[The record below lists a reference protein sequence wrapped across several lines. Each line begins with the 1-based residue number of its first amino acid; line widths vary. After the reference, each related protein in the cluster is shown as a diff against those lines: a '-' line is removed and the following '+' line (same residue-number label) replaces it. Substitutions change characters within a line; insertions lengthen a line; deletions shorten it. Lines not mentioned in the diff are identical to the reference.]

1 MCEEVQERMFKRI
14 SGAVLSV
21 ALVLASVSVV
31 VAQDE
36 EQENIKI
43 GMANLS
49 LCCAY
54 FIGMSDAVEAEA
66 AAYPNVEVL
75 VTNADGDV
83 EKLTSDIED
92 LIAQEVDG
100 IVLSGAFIEAAP
112 AALAAIQN
120 AGIPVVM
127 VDRLLKGGD
136 YTSWIGPDNYAIGVQ
151 TGEFLVEQLAGAGK
165 LGVIRGGPADNT
177 IGSDRTDG
185 MLSQVEGSGIE
196 VITYPDFAG
205 WSTDGGFAAA
215 ETLLAQNPD
224 LSAIFCENDSMCLGA
239 QKVIEDQ
246 GLADQI
252 IVSGVDGEKAALVEI
267 MKGGVYKSTGLNNS
281 DQIGRA
287 GFNRL
292 MAILAGAQPEKDT
305 VFPSPLIT
313 LENVDRFYDP
323 ESVF

>member
-1 MCEEVQERMFKRI
+1 MRKQL
-14 SGAVLSV
+14 SAAVLT
-21 ALVLASVSVV
+21 AVLALSSVV
-31 VAQDE
+31 AVSAQDG
-36 EQENIKI
+36 EQKNIKI

-66 AAYPNVEVL
+66 AAYPNVNVL

-92 LIAQEVDG
+92 LIAQKVDG

-112 AALAAIQN
+112 AALLAIEE

-151 TGEFLVEQLAGAGK
+151 TGQFLLEQLGGQGK
-165 LGVIRGGPADNT
+165 IGVIRGGPADNT

-185 MLSQVEGSGIE
+185 MLSQLEGSDIE
-196 VITYPDFAG
+196 VITFPDFAG
-205 WSTDGGFAAA
+205 WSTDGGFAAT
-215 ETLLAQNPD
+215 ETLLAQNAD
-224 LSAIFCENDSMCLGA
+224 LNAIFCENDSMCLGA

-246 GLADQI
+246 GLGDQI
-252 IVSGVDGEKAALVEI
+252 FVSGVDGEKAALVEI
-267 MKGGVYKSTGLNNS
+267 MKGGAYKSTGLNNS

-313 LENVDRFYDP
+313 IENVERFYNPD
-323 ESVF
+323 SVF

>member
-1 MCEEVQERMFKRI
+1 MKRI
-14 SGAVLSV
+14 SAAVLTLILVLGTVGSV
-21 ALVLASVSVV
+21 A
-31 VAQDE
+31 AQNDAE
-36 EQENIKI
+36 KIKI

-49 LCCAY
+49 LCCPY
-54 FIGMSDAVEAEA
+54 FIGMSEAVQQEASV
-66 AAYPNVEVL
+66 YDNVEIL

-92 LIAQEVDG
+92 LIAKGVHG

-112 AALAAIQN
+112 QALAAIAE

-136 YTSWIGPDNYAIGVQ
+136 YTSWVGPDNYAIGVQ
-151 TGEFLVEQLAGAGK
+151 DGQFIVEQLAGSGK
-165 LGVIRGGPADNT
+165 LGVIKGGPADNT

-185 MLSQVEGSGIE
+185 MLSQVGETDIE

-205 WSTDGGFAAA
+205 WSADGGFTAA

-224 LSAIFCENDSMCLGA
+224 LNAIFCENDSMCLGA

-246 GLADQI
+246 GLADQ
-252 IVSGVDGEKAALVEI
+252 VFVVGVDGEKAALVEI
-267 MKGGVYKSTGLNNS
+267 MKDGVYKATGLNNS

-292 MAILAGAQPEKDT
+292 MAILAGALAEKDT
-305 VFPSPLIT
+305 VLPSPLIT
-313 LENVDRFYDP
+313 IDNVERFYNPD
-323 ESVF
+323 SVF

>member
-1 MCEEVQERMFKRI
+1 MKRI
-14 SGAVLSV
+14 SAAILTLVLVLGTVGSV
-21 ALVLASVSVV
+21 A
-31 VAQDE
+31 AQNDAE
-36 EQENIKI
+36 KIKI

-49 LCCAY
+49 LCCPY
-54 FIGMSDAVEAEA
+54 FIGMSEAVEQEA
-66 AAYPNVEVL
+66 SVYDNIEVL

-92 LIAQEVDG
+92 LIAKKVDG
-100 IVLSGAFIEAAP
+100 IVLSGAFINAAP
-112 AALAAIQN
+112 QALAAIKE

-127 VDRLLKGGD
+127 VDRLLTGGD
-136 YTSWIGPDNYAIGVQ
+136 YTSWVGPDNHAIGVQ
-151 TGEFLVEQLAGAGK
+151 DGEFIVEQLGGQGK

-185 MLSQVEGSGIE
+185 MLSQVEPTEIE

-205 WSTDGGFAAA
+205 WSTDGGFTAA

-224 LSAIFCENDSMCLGA
+224 LNAIFCENDSMCLGA

-246 GLADQI
+246 GLADQ
-252 IVSGVDGEKAALVEI
+252 VFVVGVDGETAALVEI
-267 MKGGVYKSTGLNNS
+267 MKDGVYKATGLNSS

-292 MAILAGAQPEKDT
+292 MAILAGANAEKDT
-305 VFPSPLIT
+305 VMPSPLIT
-313 LENVDRFYDP
+313 IDNVQQFYNPD
-323 ESVF
+323 SVF

>member
-1 MCEEVQERMFKRI
+1 MRKQFGTLLLSAALAM
-14 SGAVLSV
+14 SSV
-21 ALVLASVSVV
+21 AAVS
-31 VAQDE
+31 AQDGE
-36 EQENIKI
+36 DDTITI

-112 AALAAIQN
+112 AALAAIQA

-136 YTSWIGPDNYAIGVQ
+136 YTSWIGPDNYAIGEQ
-151 TGEFLVEQLAGAGK
+151 TGAFIVEQLGGAGK

-185 MLSQVEGSGIE
+185 VMSQVEGTDIE
-196 VITYPDFAG
+196 VITFPDFAG

-224 LSAIFCENDSMCLGA
+224 LNAIFCENDSMCLGA

-246 GLADQI
+246 GLGDQI
-252 IVSGVDGEKAALVEI
+252 FVAGVDGQKEALVEI

-313 LENVDRFYDP
+313 QENVDRFYNPD
-323 ESVF
+323 SVF

>member
-1 MCEEVQERMFKRI
+1 MIKRTMAAI
-14 SGAVLSV
+14 LSM
-21 ALVLASVSVV
+21 VLAVGVV
-31 VAQDE
+31 GSATAQEDDG
-36 EQENIKI
+36 IKI

-49 LCCAY
+49 LCCPY
-54 FIGMSDAVEAEA
+54 FIGMSEAVQQEA
-66 AAYPNVEVL
+66 ANYPNIEVL

-112 AALAAIQN
+112 AALAAIQA

-127 VDRLLKGGD
+127 VDRLLKGGE
-136 YTSWIGPDNYAIGVQ
+136 YTSWVGPDNRAIGEQ
-151 TGEFLVEQLAGAGK
+151 DGAFIVEQLGGQGK

-185 MLSQVEGSGIE
+185 MLSQVEGTDIE

-224 LSAIFCENDSMCLGA
+224 LNAIFCENDSMCLGA
-239 QKVIEDQ
+239 KRVIEDQ
-246 GLADQI
+246 GLADQ
-252 IVSGVDGEKAALVEI
+252 VFVVGVDGEKAALEAI
-267 MKGGVYKSTGLNNS
+267 MEDGVYKATGLNNS

-292 MAILAGAQPEKDT
+292 MAILAGAQAEKDT
-305 VFPSPLIT
+305 VLPSPLIT
-313 LENVDRFYDP
+313 IDNVQRFYNPD
-323 ESVF
+323 SVF

>member
-1 MCEEVQERMFKRI
+1 MKRI
-14 SGAVLSV
+14 SAAILTLMLVLGTVGSV
-21 ALVLASVSVV
+21 A
-31 VAQDE
+31 AQDDAE
-36 EQENIKI
+36 KIKI

-49 LCCAY
+49 LCCPY
-54 FIGMSDAVEAEA
+54 FIGMSEAVQQEASV
-66 AAYPNVEVL
+66 YDNVEIL

-92 LIAQEVDG
+92 LIAKGVQG

-112 AALAAIQN
+112 QALAAITE

-136 YTSWIGPDNYAIGVQ
+136 YTSWVGPDNYAIGVQ
-151 TGEFLVEQLAGAGK
+151 DGQFIVEQLGGAGK
-165 LGVIRGGPADNT
+165 LGVIKGGPADNT

-185 MLSQVEGSGIE
+185 MLSQVGETDIE
-196 VITYPDFAG
+196 VINYPDFAG
-205 WSTDGGFAAA
+205 WGADGGFTAA

-224 LSAIFCENDSMCLGA
+224 LNAIFCENDSMCLGA

-246 GLADQI
+246 GLAEQ
-252 IVSGVDGEKAALVEI
+252 VFVVGVDGEKAALVEI
-267 MKGGVYKSTGLNNS
+267 MKDGVYKATGLNNS

-292 MAILAGAQPEKDT
+292 MAILAGANAEKDT
-305 VFPSPLIT
+305 VLPSPLIT
-313 LENVDRFYDP
+313 IDNVERFYNPD
-323 ESVF
+323 SVF

>member
-1 MCEEVQERMFKRI
+1 MRRFTA
-14 SGAVLSV
+14 AVL
-21 ALVLASVSVV
+21 ALVMALGTVGSVS
-31 VAQDE
+31 AQDDAAK
-36 EQENIKI
+36 IKI

-54 FIGMSDAVEAEA
+54 FIGMSEAVQQEAS
-66 AAYPNVEVL
+66 AYDNVEIL

-92 LIAQEVDG
+92 LIAKGVQG

-112 AALAAIQN
+112 QALAAIQE

-136 YTSWIGPDNYAIGVQ
+136 YTSWVGPDNYAIGVQ
-151 TGEFLVEQLAGAGK
+151 DGQFIVDQLGGAGK
-165 LGVIRGGPADNT
+165 LGVIKGGPADNT

-185 MLSQVEGSGIE
+185 MLSKVGETDIE

-205 WSTDGGFAAA
+205 WSTDGGFTAA

-224 LSAIFCENDSMCLGA
+224 LNAIFCENDSMCLGA

-246 GLADQI
+246 GLADQ
-252 IVSGVDGEKAALVEI
+252 VFVVGVDGEKAALVEI
-267 MKGGVYKSTGLNNS
+267 MKDGVYKATGLNNS

-292 MAILAGAQPEKDT
+292 MAILAGANAEKDT
-305 VFPSPLIT
+305 VLPSPLIT
-313 LENVDRFYDP
+313 IENVDRFYNPD
-323 ESVF
+323 SVF